1 MDKDI
6 LYEKIQKIQMIAK
19 IDSLKAEIYS
29 IFTILILSKDIFKT
43 NKDLSTFLISL
54 GIEIKPYL
62 EKNRTGMLCKT
73 LRFINNCNEKQIIKL
88 KKALKKEFQKEKI
101 QALNNNNNNYMKF
114 IVDKYGRNK
123 DVK

>member
-62 EKNRTGMLCKT
+62 EKNRTGMLGKT